1 MLQRNY
7 DYDELETLLLN
18 AGGARSA
25 TARNL
30 RPDNML
36 HYIENEMLAEIAE
49 MAEVADIKTGFKNLD
64 EESGGLS
71 AGLYIL
77 AAESSTGKT
86 TFALQMADYIAASGH
101 DVIFYSLEQ
110 SRLELACK
118 SFSRILAEL
127 HGITSNTPDSKMLRT
142 GTANKEL
149 QAAAAEYKRRVADRL
164 TIIEGNYDCDIAKIK
179 DYIKG
184 YARRTGTRP
193 VLIIDYLQVLKP
205 SDGSRYQGT
214 KETIDFN
221 ITELKRLSR
230 SLKIPVIAISS
241 VNRSHYYEP
250 VSFESLKESGNIEYT
265 ADVVWGLQLQC
276 TKGADPAQRKKS
288 ALEAKASNKRLVELV
303 CLKNKSDR
311 ACYTCQFEYYA
322 NKDLFF
328 TDTAAE
334 KRKKIKQR

>member
-1 MLQRNY
+1 MQQRNY
-7 DYDELETLLLN
+7 DYDELETRLLN

-36 HYIENEMLAEIAE
+36 HYIENKMMAEIAE
-49 MAEVADIKTGFKNLD
+49 MAEAADIKTGFKNLD

-118 SFSRILAEL
+118 SFARILAEI
-127 HGITSNTPDSKMLRT
+127 HGIKSDTPDSKALRK
-142 GTANKEL
+142 GAANKYLHE
-149 QAAAAEYKRRVADRL
+149 AAEEYKRKIAERL
-164 TIIEGNYDCDIAKIK
+164 TIIEGNYNCDTAEITTKAK
-179 DYIKG
+179 G
-184 YARRTGTRP
+184 HAERTGTKP
-193 VLIIDYLQVLKP
+193 VVIIDYLQILKP

-230 SLKIPVIAISS
+230 ELKIPVIAISS

-250 VSFESLKESGNIEYT
+250 ISFESLKESGNIEYT

-276 TKGADPAQRKKS
+276 LNGADPVKRKQL
-288 ALEAKASNKRLVELV
+288 ALDAKASNKRLVELV

-311 ACYTCQFEYYA
+311 ACYTCQFDYYA
-322 NKDLFF
+322 NKDLFSSKK
-328 TDTAAE
+328 
-334 KRKKIKQR
+334 KRNIPTR